1 MNLPSGSSQRF
12 LVQIWLTYFFF
23 FPTVTII
30 WVLSENWTINFMF
43 RWSKINQDHRI
54 IYTEL
59 CIVTC
64 KYSSV
69 CNYNVQGS
77 YCLSL
82 KIGRKKKLVPHNWKS
97 LRFCHFLLRIYKHC
111 IYIFPLKL
119 ANPVIFTTYF
129 IHFNTLKQKIY
140 YTSVFVHIFKDMA
153 MFTDPPRFK
162 IKYDSIY

>member
-1 MNLPSGSSQRF
+1 
-12 LVQIWLTYFFF
+12 
-23 FPTVTII
+23 
-30 WVLSENWTINFMF
+30 MF

-82 KIGRKKKLVPHNWKS
+82 KISRKKKNK
-97 LRFCHFLLRIYKHC
+97 CHTTEKVEDIVIFFWEYINKHC

>member
-1 MNLPSGSSQRF
+1 MLPWWWSRPVVQHVDRKRKMNLPSGSSQRF

-82 KIGRKKKLVPHNWKS
+82 KISRKKKIS
-97 LRFCHFLLRIYKHC
+97 ATQ
-111 IYIFPLKL
+111 LK
-119 ANPVIFTTYF
+119 
-129 IHFNTLKQKIY
+129 K
-140 YTSVFVHIFKDMA
+140 
-153 MFTDPPRFK
+153 FK
-162 IKYDSIY
+162 ILSFSFENILINIVFTYSHWSLQTPLYLPHILYTLIH

>member
-1 MNLPSGSSQRF
+1 MLPWWWSRPVVQHVDRKRKMNLPSGSSQRF

-23 FPTVTII
+23 FPTVTIF

-64 KYSSV
+64 KYPSV

-82 KIGRKKKLVPHNWKS
+82 KISRKKIS
-97 LRFCHFLLRIYKHC
+97 ATQ
-111 IYIFPLKL
+111 LK
-119 ANPVIFTTYF
+119 
-129 IHFNTLKQKIY
+129 K
-140 YTSVFVHIFKDMA
+140 
-153 MFTDPPRFK
+153 FK
-162 IKYDSIY
+162 ILSFSFENILINIKYFYMYLHIPIEACKPRYIYHILYTL

>member
-1 MNLPSGSSQRF
+1 MLPWWWSRPVVQHVDRKRKMNLPSGSSQRF

-82 KIGRKKKLVPHNWKS
+82 KIGRKKKISATQLKKLKILSFSFENILINIVFTYSHWSLQTPLYLPHI
-97 LRFCHFLLRIYKHC
+97 LYTL
-111 IYIFPLKL
+111 
-119 ANPVIFTTYF
+119 
-129 IHFNTLKQKIY
+129 IH
-140 YTSVFVHIFKDMA
+140 
-153 MFTDPPRFK
+153 
-162 IKYDSIY
+162 

>member
-1 MNLPSGSSQRF
+1 MLPWWWSRPVVQHVDRIRKMNLPSGSSQRF

-30 WVLSENWTINFMF
+30 WVLSENLTINFMF

-82 KIGRKKKLVPHNWKS
+82 KISRKKEIS
-97 LRFCHFLLRIYKHC
+97 ATQ
-111 IYIFPLKL
+111 LK
-119 ANPVIFTTYF
+119 
-129 IHFNTLKQKIY
+129 K
-140 YTSVFVHIFKDMA
+140 
-153 MFTDPPRFK
+153 FK
-162 IKYDSIY
+162 ILSFSFENILINIVFTYSHWSLQTPLYLPHILYTLIH